1 MSRVQDFPGTSKGLR
16 LITVLL
22 LLSLS
27 IKIYF
32 FCSVRSVL
40 RFWGDYVIRNRV
52 VLYEAHV
59 NQTGL
64 TFFWMPRY
72 NNNVLT
78 TPKYLTVSLPLDN
91 PGYLW
96 PIRLQ
101 HHCQPF
107 VQNQWRTQIQ
117 PIQWSPPPNQ
127 KKLFQRP
134 NQLSK
139 TASSSPLRLKQHSER
154 IPRVDLLK
162 RCNKRLRD
170 KRETKVDQPSCL
182 LCWFCRLTRRTT
194 HHVHFEKRQLIHF
207 ICCSVFGGEEGGEIL
222 MTRANPKKSLGLPTI
237 PKKNPCTKN

>member
-1 MSRVQDFPGTSKGLR
+1 MSRVQDFPGTSKGLK
-16 LITVLL
+16 LITVPL

-96 PIRLQ
+96 PIPLQ

-117 PIQWSPPPNQ
+117 PIQWSPPPKQ

-139 TASSSPLRLKQHSER
+139 TASSSLLRLKQHSER
-154 IPRVDLLK
+154 IPRVDLRK
-162 RCNKRLRD
+162 RCNKRLWD

-194 HHVHFEKRQLIHF
+194 HHVHFEKRHLIHF
-207 ICCSVFGGEEGGEIL
+207 ICCSIFGGEEGGEIL
-222 MTRANPKKSLGLPTI
+222 MTRANPKKSVGLSTI

>member
-1 MSRVQDFPGTSKGLR
+1 M
-16 LITVLL
+16 

-27 IKIYF
+27 IKMYF
-32 FCSVRSVL
+32 FCSVRFVL
-40 RFWGDYVIRNRV
+40 RFLGDYIIRNRV

-64 TFFWMPRY
+64 TFFWMTRY
-72 NNNVLT
+72 NNNVLK
-78 TPKYLTVSLPLDN
+78 TPMYLTVSLPLDN

-117 PIQWSPPPNQ
+117 PIQWSPPPKQ
-127 KKLFQRP
+127 KKLFQHP
-134 NQLSK
+134 NQRSK

-154 IPRVDLLK
+154 IPRVDLRK
-162 RCNKRLRD
+162 RCNKRLWD

-182 LCWFCRLTRRTT
+182 LCWYCRLTRRTT
-194 HHVHFEKRQLIHF
+194 HHVHFEKDIWYILFVALFFRGKRVGRYLWPGLIQ
-207 ICCSVFGGEEGGEIL
+207 
-222 MTRANPKKSLGLPTI
+222 KKSVGLPTI

>member
-1 MSRVQDFPGTSKGLR
+1 MNVKSARLSWNIEGSQINNSTTAIIALNKTVFLLFLR
-16 LITVLL
+16 FDLL
-22 LLSLS
+22 
-27 IKIYF
+27 
-32 FCSVRSVL
+32 
-40 RFWGDYVIRNRV
+40 FWGDYVIRNRV

-72 NNNVLT
+72 NNNVLA

-117 PIQWSPPPNQ
+117 PIQWSPPPKQ

-134 NQLSK
+134 NQRSK

-154 IPRVDLLK
+154 IPRVDLRK

-182 LCWFCRLTRRTT
+182 LCWYCRLKRRTT
-194 HHVHFEKRQLIHF
+194 YHVRFEKTSDTFYLLLYLWWGR
-207 ICCSVFGGEEGGEIL
+207 GWGDTYDPG
-222 MTRANPKKSLGLPTI
+222 
-237 PKKNPCTKN
+237 